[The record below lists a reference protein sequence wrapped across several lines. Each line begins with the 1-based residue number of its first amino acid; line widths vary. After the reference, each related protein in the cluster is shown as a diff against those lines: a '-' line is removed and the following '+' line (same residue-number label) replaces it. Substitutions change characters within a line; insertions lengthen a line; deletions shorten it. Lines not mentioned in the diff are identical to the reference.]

1 MKDSRGN
8 GEKDICMF
16 MQRNLMMGI
25 VWICFRRYLRKKGM
39 MKSSISMMGELSSTS
54 KTNDKTTFFAQYVK
68 QRRCFQNALDDVVQ
82 FLRLLRKELQNVFR
96 NIDRMSIRLI
106 R

>member
-1 MKDSRGN
+1 MKDFRGN

-54 KTNDKTTFFAQYVK
+54 KN
-68 QRRCFQNALDDVVQ
+68 
-82 FLRLLRKELQNVFR
+82 E
-96 NIDRMSIRLI
+96 
-106 R
+106 